1 MGNFNKKTFNDY
13 LELTKP
19 RILLLV
25 LVTVTLGYYL
35 GGQGVSDYTTL
46 FFLLL
51 GTALV
56 CAGSAALNHYLER
69 EFDSKMMR
77 TKNRPIPA
85 GRITPKNAMNFGL
98 LLVLLGVFILY
109 VRINIL
115 CAFLSLLTTF
125 LYVLVYTPM
134 KRTSWLNTTVGAIP
148 GAMPTLGGWAAATG
162 TLNFQ
167 AGILFLILFL
177 WQHPHFYAI
186 AWMFKEDYRLGG
198 FKMLPCIEEDGRRT
212 FRQIYWSSFILIPVS
227 ILPSIIGMSGL
238 FYFCG
243 AFILGVILL
252 NVSLKFIISRSD
264 LDAKRL
270 LLATVYYLPVLLALI
285 IVDAKF

>member
-1 MGNFNKKTFNDY
+1 MSNFNRKVFADY
-13 LELTKP
+13 IEMTKP

-35 GGQGVSDYTTL
+35 GGKGIGNYFKLV
-46 FFLLL
+46 FLLF
-51 GTALV
+51 GTSLV
-56 CAGSAALNHYLER
+56 CGGSAVLNHYLER

-77 TKNRPIPA
+77 TKKRPIPM
-85 GRITPKNAMNFGL
+85 GRITPKNAVNFGL
-98 LLVLLGVFILY
+98 MLVLAGVFILY
-109 VRINIL
+109 VYVNIL

-134 KRTSWLNTTVGAIP
+134 KRTSWLNTTVGSIP

-162 TLNFQ
+162 TLDFQ

-186 AWMFKEDYRLGG
+186 AWMFKEDYKLGG
-198 FKMLPCIEEDGRRT
+198 FKMLPCIETDGRRT
-212 FRQIYWSSFILIPVS
+212 FQQIYWSSFILIPVS
-227 ILPSIIGMSGL
+227 VLPSIIGMSGL

-243 AFILGVILL
+243 ALILGIILF
-252 NVSLKFIISRSD
+252 NISLKFTVSRSD